1 MLANEVSAA
10 GSRYVAGVVC
20 LECVLDR
27 DCMQYSSWPC
37 RRNYCTNSLHSHSR
51 SHSQPPPRTQRQPI
65 ERNIQTSRDAS
76 QGRKSALVLKS
87 HTAPYLKEARQVIPI
102 AKSSTS
108 SSAAAACSYRAYHS
122 GTVTNRLSMVC
133 TLNQFGITI
142 GGTLCFNCCTY

>member
-1 MLANEVSAA
+1 MLHALNAFSL
-10 GSRYVAGVVC
+10 R
-20 LECVLDR
+20 DW
-27 DCMQYSSWPC
+27 DCMQYSSWSC

-65 ERNIQTSRDAS
+65 ERNIQRSHDAS
-76 QGRKSALVLKS
+76 KGRKSALVLKYRVLH
-87 HTAPYLKEARQVIPI
+87 HTYRGTPGYTHS
-102 AKSSTS
+102 KSSTS